1 MSSRKLFF
9 SATIAL
15 LAVFLMPL
23 AAQRALNPGYTKHQK
38 AAYLDASLV
47 NFIRPGVIVKIVSA
61 AIAKDGTITARVT
74 ITDPKGMAL
83 DRAGIATPGPV
94 SMSLIAAY
102 IPAGQTQYVSY
113 TTTVAKATQP
123 GNTNAS
129 QTQAANDSGGTWATN
144 AVGDYTYTFK
154 TKAPTTFDPTVT
166 HSIGVSANR
175 DLSEFIT
182 EDEWAAVGN
191 DVFNFVPNGSKVTVT
206 RNVVP
211 TAVCNNCHDP
221 LIGHGGSRLTVELC
235 ILCHTPQTINPDTG
249 LSQDMPVLI
258 HKIHMGKNLPSV
270 IAGTPYRIWHRGAW
284 SDFSDVGFPSGV
296 DELETCQVCH
306 QKAPQA
312 ANYATVPTRAACGA
326 CHDNV
331 NFATGLNHVNLP
343 QVNDNQCTQCHKPSG
358 AEFDASIDGA
368 HTVATRSQQLPGVV
382 LAITAVDN
390 AKPGQKPS
398 VTFTVKDKSGT
409 LLDISKMDLLNLVLT
424 GPTTDYN
431 GYVSE
436 DIRKAPASGGQYVYT
451 FTAALPATATGSYAV
466 GIEGYKNFT
475 INPGTVNSAVVR
487 DVGFNKVFYFPVG
500 AAKVAP
506 RRQVVSQALCAGC
519 HDKLMLHGGIR
530 QNVEYCVVCH
540 NPTVTD
546 SGVRKTGDIP
556 ESINFKTLIHKI
568 HTGSNLTTDFTVIG
582 HGGSVN
588 NYNGVGYVGDRRD
601 CEKCHLPG
609 TEDLPLPDGLITQ
622 TTPRDYLTTQGPA
635 TAACLSCHTTKA
647 AASHAATMTSPTLG
661 EACDACHGPLADAS
675 VPKVHAR

>member
-9 SATIAL
+9 TATLVL
-15 LAVFLMPL
+15 LAVFLTPL
-23 AAQRALNPGYTKHQK
+23 AAQRALNPGYTKHEK
-38 AAYLDASLV
+38 AAYIDQNLV

-61 AIAKDGTITARVT
+61 GIAKDGTITARVT

-83 DRAGIATPGPV
+83 DKDGISTPGPV

-113 TTTVAKATQP
+113 TTTVAKPTIP
-123 GNTNAS
+123 GNTNPS
-129 QTQAANDSGGTWATN
+129 QTQAANDSGGTWTVN

-154 TKAPTTFDPTVT
+154 TKAPTTFDATVT
-166 HSIGVSANR
+166 HSIGISANR
-175 DLSEFIT
+175 NLSEFIT
-182 EDEWAAVGN
+182 QDEWAAVGN
-191 DVFNFVPNGSKVTVT
+191 DVYNFVPNGSAVKVT
-206 RNVVP
+206 RSIVP
-211 TAVCNNCHDP
+211 TAVCNGCHDP

-235 ILCHTPQTINPDTG
+235 ILCHTPQTINPDTL

-284 SDFSDVGFPSGV
+284 SDFSDVGFPSGI
-296 DELETCQVCH
+296 DELETCTVCH

-312 ANYATVPTRAACGA
+312 GNYATVPTRAACGA

-331 NFATGLNHVNLP
+331 NFASGLNHVNLP
-343 QVNDNQCTQCHKPSG
+343 QADDKQCTQCHQPSG
-358 AEFDASIDGA
+358 AEFDASINGA
-368 HTVATRSQQLPGVV
+368 HTVATRSQQLPGIV
-382 LAITAVDN
+382 LAITGVTN
-390 AKPGQKPS
+390 AKPGQKPT
-398 VTFTVKDKSGT
+398 VTFNVQDGKGNGV
-409 LLDISKMDLLNLVLT
+409 DITRMDLLNLVLA

-431 GYVSE
+431 AYVSE
-436 DIRKAPASGGQYVYT
+436 DVRKATASGPDFVYT
-451 FTAALPATATGSYAV
+451 FTAALPVNASGSYVV
-466 GIEGYKNFT
+466 GIEGYRNIT
-475 INPGTVNSAVVR
+475 INPNTVKSAVVR
-487 DVGFNKVFYFPVG
+487 DIGFNKVFYFPVG

-540 NPTVTD
+540 SPTVTD
-546 SGVRKTGDIP
+546 IGMRKTGDVP

-568 HTGSNLTTDFTVIG
+568 HTGSNLTTDFTVMG
-582 HGGSVN
+582 HGNSVN
-588 NYNGVGYVGDRRD
+588 NYNDVGYVGDRRD
-601 CEKCHLPG
+601 CVKCHLPG
-609 TEDLPLPDGLITQ
+609 TYDLPLPDGLLDQ
-622 TTPRDYLTTQGPA
+622 TTPRDYLKTQGPA

-647 AASHAATMTSPTLG
+647 AAAHALTMTSTTLG

-675 VPKVHAR
+675 VDKVHAR